1 MAYYFAEGSK
11 IQFTQTIAAA
21 KTITVATNANPCV
34 MTSVAHGYTT
44 GDEILL
50 TTGWEDAT
58 DSVYKITVL
67 TADTFSVSGLD
78 TTNTSFF
85 AVGSGVG
92 TAQKLS
98 GWLDIPQVLTFSASG
113 GDARFTDI
121 SPLAKRNSIKVP
133 TGFNATSVT
142 LSLGHDAAQAN
153 YITMLGIARNLS
165 KVAIKMVISGGAV
178 TYGYGYMS
186 VSETPKLNVNQ
197 ANTVDAAL
205 TILGRTV
212 SY

>member
-98 GWLDIPQVLTFSASG
+98 GWLDIPQVLTISASG

>member
-11 IQFTQTIAAA
+11 IQFTQTLAGA

-34 MTSVAHGYTT
+34 MTSVAHGYSTN
-44 GDEILL
+44 DEILL

-67 TADTFSVSGLD
+67 TVDTFSVTGLD
-78 TTNTSFF
+78 TTNTSYF
-85 AVGSGVG
+85 ASGSGVG

-98 GWLDIPQVLTFSASG
+98 TWLDIPQVLTVSSSG

-142 LSLGHDAAQAN
+142 MSLGHDAAQAN

>member
-21 KTITVATNANPCV
+21 KTVTVATNANPCV

>member
-11 IQFTQTIAAA
+11 IQFTQTMAGA

-34 MTSVAHGYTT
+34 MTSVAHGYSTN
-44 GDEILL
+44 DEILL

-78 TTNTSFF
+78 TTNTSIF

-98 GWLDIPQVLTFSASG
+98 TWLDIPQVLTISASG

-142 LSLGHDAAQAN
+142 MSLGHDAAQAN